1 MIFTVVLCNIYMQTH
16 TFCIMYIHN
25 CRVYIYMY
33 IHIHS
38 YLYGI
43 GPTEDPR
50 ELSGRRYL
58 PLRRDQRGVGRGGG
72 NDGML
77 AAVLRRKANKILEN
91 MVSVG
96 LFLLGVE

>member
-1 MIFTVVLCNIYMQTH
+1 MQHLHANTYILH
-16 TFCIMYIHN
+16 HVYTQLSCI
-25 CRVYIYMY
+25 YIYVY
-33 IHIHS
+33 IHIHN